1 MRNMHCTLNFLIE
14 ESIKPSFFVL
24 ESKKEKVCTMV
35 LRAEGQEDMEGGT
48 AYPLKNTPNKNIRCI
63 KRKIK

>member
-1 MRNMHCTLNFLIE
+1 MHCTLNFLIE

-48 AYPLKNTPNKNIRCI
+48 A
-63 KRKIK
+63 